1 MRKRLRKR
9 ALAAATFAGVATLA
23 FAATGLAYFSA
34 SGSGQGS
41 AQLAHAKG
49 LTVSAVSPA
58 GSALYPGGSADVAAS
73 VDNPNSFPVH
83 VHAFV
88 LDTSAGHAT
97 GVTNDESGCSSGGDT
112 GSSSSSV
119 TFNGPLLNGSTDF
132 VFPPGT
138 SSLTLHDA
146 LSMSTSAEN
155 ACQGATFTVYLQAS
169 TP

>member
-1 MRKRLRKR
+1 MRKRLWKS
-9 ALAAATFAGVATLA
+9 AMVVATFVVATLA
-23 FAATGLAYFSA
+23 FSAAGLGYFTA
-34 SGSGQGS
+34 PGAGEGSIQV
-41 AQLAHAKG
+41 ANAKP

-88 LDTSAGHAT
+88 LETSAGHAT
-97 GVTNDESGCSSGGDT
+97 GITNDKSGCSSGGDT

-119 TFNGPLLNGSTDF
+119 TFNGPLRNDGADF
-132 VFPPGT
+132 VFQPGT
-138 SSLTLHDA
+138 TSLTLHDA
-146 LSMSTSAEN
+146 LSMSNSAEN

-169 TP
+169 NP